1 MIDFAPG
8 MRTIIRDEEW
18 MVKKIETNSLG
29 NKTLYCVGISP
40 LVKDREAIF
49 LTDLEEIQIVD
60 PAEVKLVADTSPFYK
75 RALLYLESQWRQ
87 QIPTDANLH
96 IGHKAAMDL
105 MPYQLDPA
113 KLALQR
119 PRQRILIADTVGLGK
134 TLEAGIL
141 MSELIA
147 RGKGK
152 RILVVTVKSM
162 MTQFQKEMWNRF
174 TIPLV
179 RLDSNRIQKIRANL
193 PSNYNPFFYYDKTI
207 VSIDTLKRDVE
218 YRTHLENA
226 YWDIIVI
233 DEAQNVAER
242 GDHQAQRSRL
252 AKLLADRSDTMI
264 MLSATPHDGR
274 AKSFASL
281 MNMLDPTAIADP
293 QNYTPEDIKGLCIR
307 RFKKDVKDQVS
318 GSFLER
324 KITLER
330 CNASAKEEYA
340 FDIFAEMQLEM
351 DLGKTKGTG
360 QLFKTSLEK
369 SLFSS
374 PAACIKSIEAR
385 LKKLYK
391 KYTADD
397 IKDIHLLENLKTA
410 LEAITPADF
419 TRYQKLLDLIRSKEY
434 AWNPADSGDR
444 VVIFTERIE
453 TMKYLAERLR
463 KDLGLK
469 ANAIQEISGGMSDAE
484 QQRIV
489 EDFGRTES
497 PVRVLVAS
505 DVASEGLNLHYL
517 SHRLIH
523 FDIPWSLMVFQQ
535 RNGRIDRYGQQNRP
549 DIRYMLIESDNKR
562 IKGDMRIIEILITK
576 EEQALKNIG
585 DPSLLLGKFTIE
597 DEELVVAETIE
608 SGSDSDAF
616 EQTLD
621 AGEDDFDPFEALM
634 AAAGKEED
642 EDEKKSEIVSDETLF
657 SDMDYLYQALTY
669 LNQTE
674 NHSVERLKTVSG
686 LDIRLT
692 PDMERRLKALVP
704 EEALPQG
711 ETLRVSDDNHYFS
724 TVFEE
729 NTRATISG
737 WNAAAR
743 ESEEIKT
750 PWSLLRQNARQY
762 YTAHDKFV
770 RSSVNLQVLAN
781 IKALVGNYL
790 KSLGYPEAKP
800 EVVAVDDSLS
810 VPVYLEM
817 TKSNGAPL
825 LWVLLSASKESDA
838 GIMESFVFNAN
849 DVDDDAAGTLYKGV
863 LGEIAN
869 EDLVTKILFGTAE
882 PPRFVMLIGMNQI
895 ALIDRN
901 KWNEKRYLQF
911 ELEEIFSRLENT
923 TLQAMSV
930 LLHKDSLCPDDGKVL
945 LDELDEQS
953 QKNASGVSQD
963 LKYALRESIELL
975 GNEVLYDMKAR
986 LGRDLDA
993 DPVDAGQLTLECLR
1007 YMYRM
1012 LFVLFIESRPELGY
1026 APIKAQSYYSG
1037 YSLESLRD
1045 IADNIRDDV
1054 NEVGDGYYLHETLAK
1069 LYELIYDGYPKT
1081 EDELKKATGSDSL
1094 HDMFLI
1100 APLKAHIFDPEYTKM
1115 ITAAKLRNS
1124 CMLRIIDLMSLTRA
1138 TGRKNGRRGRISYV
1152 NLGINQMGAVYEA
1165 LLSYRGFIAEHDL
1178 YEVKRAGD
1186 SFNELDVGYFVS
1198 ESELEQYTEDERVR
1212 YESGEKA
1219 GKLRMY
1225 EKGTFIYRLAGRER
1239 EKSASYYTP
1248 EVLTKCLVKHA
1259 LKELLEGKTAD
1270 EILKLTIC
1278 EIKTRYLIQ
1287 NTAA

>member
-18 MVKKIETNSLG
+18 IVKKIETNSLG
-29 NKTLYCVGISP
+29 NKTLYCVGVSP

-49 LTDLEEIQIVD
+49 LADLEQIQIVN

-75 RALLYLESQWRQ
+75 RSLLYLESQWRQ

-96 IGHKAAMDL
+96 IGHQAAMDL

-113 KLALQR
+113 KLSLQR

-179 RLDSNRIQKIRANL
+179 RLDSNRIQKIRASL

-307 RFKKDVKDQVS
+307 RFKKDVKDQV
-318 GSFLER
+318 GGTFLER

-330 CNASAKEEYA
+330 CRASAQEEYA
-340 FDIFAEMQLEM
+340 FDLFAEMQLEM

-385 LKKLYK
+385 LRKLYK
-391 KYTADD
+391 KYSADD
-397 IKDIHLLENLKTA
+397 IKDIRLLENLKSA
-410 LEAITPADF
+410 LEAITPAGF
-419 TRYQKLLDLIRSKEY
+419 TRYQKLINLLRSKEY
-434 AWNPADSGDR
+434 AWNPADTGDR

-453 TMKYLAERLR
+453 TMKYLAEHLR
-463 KDLGLK
+463 QDLGLK
-469 ANAIQEISGGMSDAE
+469 ANAVQEISGSMSDAE

-497 PVRVLVAS
+497 SVRILVAS

-535 RNGRIDRYGQQNRP
+535 RNGRIDRYGQQKRP

-597 DEELVVAETIE
+597 DEELVVAEAIE
-608 SGSDSDAF
+608 GGSDAAAF
-616 EQTLD
+616 EQSLD

-634 AAAGKEED
+634 AAAGEAEESG
-642 EDEKKSEIVSDETLF
+642 EKKSEIVSDETLF
-657 SDMDYLYQALTY
+657 SDVDYLYQALTY

-674 NHSVERLKTVSG
+674 QHPVERLKTVSG
-686 LDIRLT
+686 LDIKLT
-692 PDMERRLKALVP
+692 PDMARRLKALIP
-704 EEALPQG
+704 EEALPRDG
-711 ETLRVSDDNHYFS
+711 DTLRVSNDKAFCMEQMRSSMQKNLDEAAWP
-724 TVFEE
+724 TVQYLWKLHPVLSWV
-729 NTRATISG
+729 NDKS
-737 WNAAAR
+737 
-743 ESEEIKT
+743 
-750 PWSLLRQNARQY
+750 SLLFKRDQAPVIGIPQKLASGECIYIVTGSIPNLKSTSLVDEWFGLLY
-762 YTAHDKFV
+762 KNGKFV
-770 RSSVNLQVLAN
+770 RAMTMNEVVQRAGLGNGNTPNTGSIGDAEITTASSLLQDVVTHAKVHMDEHYNKYQREISPLLDEEVDKL
-781 IKALVGNYL
+781 I
-790 KSLGYPEAKP
+790 SLQERHHQYYQMTLFEQERKLHEQERRVDELFDQFTNWVKETLTIQNNPYIR
-800 EVVAVDDSLS
+800 VVAV
-810 VPVYLEM
+810 
-817 TKSNGAPL
+817 
-825 LWVLLSASKESDA
+825 
-838 GIMESFVFNAN
+838 
-849 DVDDDAAGTLYKGV
+849 
-863 LGEIAN
+863 
-869 EDLVTKILFGTAE
+869 
-882 PPRFVMLIGMNQI
+882 VM
-895 ALIDRN
+895 
-901 KWNEKRYLQF
+901 
-911 ELEEIFSRLENT
+911 
-923 TLQAMSV
+923 
-930 LLHKDSLCPDDGKVL
+930 
-945 LDELDEQS
+945 
-953 QKNASGVSQD
+953 GVS
-963 LKYALRESIELL
+963 K
-975 GNEVLYDMKAR
+975 
-986 LGRDLDA
+986 
-993 DPVDAGQLTLECLR
+993 
-1007 YMYRM
+1007 
-1012 LFVLFIESRPELGY
+1012 
-1026 APIKAQSYYSG
+1026 
-1037 YSLESLRD
+1037 
-1045 IADNIRDDV
+1045 
-1054 NEVGDGYYLHETLAK
+1054 
-1069 LYELIYDGYPKT
+1069 
-1081 EDELKKATGSDSL
+1081 
-1094 HDMFLI
+1094 
-1100 APLKAHIFDPEYTKM
+1100 
-1115 ITAAKLRNS
+1115 
-1124 CMLRIIDLMSLTRA
+1124 
-1138 TGRKNGRRGRISYV
+1138 
-1152 NLGINQMGAVYEA
+1152 
-1165 LLSYRGFIAEHDL
+1165 
-1178 YEVKRAGD
+1178 
-1186 SFNELDVGYFVS
+1186 
-1198 ESELEQYTEDERVR
+1198 
-1212 YESGEKA
+1212 
-1219 GKLRMY
+1219 
-1225 EKGTFIYRLAGRER
+1225 
-1239 EKSASYYTP
+1239 
-1248 EVLTKCLVKHA
+1248 
-1259 LKELLEGKTAD
+1259 
-1270 EILKLTIC
+1270 
-1278 EIKTRYLIQ
+1278 
-1287 NTAA
+1287 

>member
-18 MVKKIETNSLG
+18 MIKKIETNSLG
-29 NKTLYCVGISP
+29 NRTLYCVGISP

-49 LTDLEEIQIVD
+49 LTDLEQIQIVN
-60 PAEVKLVADTSPFYK
+60 PAEVKLIADVSPFYK

-340 FDIFAEMQLEM
+340 FDIFTEMQLEM

-419 TRYQKLLDLIRSKEY
+419 TRYQKLLDLLKSKEY

-463 KDLGLK
+463 QDLGLK

-497 PVRVLVAS
+497 SVRVLVAS

-535 RNGRIDRYGQQNRP
+535 RNGRIDRYGQQKRP
-549 DIRYMLIESDNKR
+549 DIRYINNFLKCAGYKYAVSIEETTEHKYKLLLRPTSVDTKISSAKSHLSYGERNALALALFMFSAIKEDPDMVILDDPITSFDGNKKFALLNMLFLSER
-562 IKGDMRIIEILITK
+562 C
-576 EEQALKNIG
+576 LKNRTV
-585 DPSLLLGKFTIE
+585 LLLTHDFNTVIDVISTMPYNFNPAPHGAFLSTINGVL
-597 DEELVVAETIE
+597 EE
-608 SGSDSDAF
+608 
-616 EQTLD
+616 
-621 AGEDDFDPFEALM
+621 
-634 AAAGKEED
+634 KE
-642 EDEKKSEIVSDETLF
+642 
-657 SDMDYLYQALTY
+657 
-669 LNQTE
+669 
-674 NHSVERLKTVSG
+674 
-686 LDIRLT
+686 
-692 PDMERRLKALVP
+692 
-704 EEALPQG
+704 
-711 ETLRVSDDNHYFS
+711 
-724 TVFEE
+724 
-729 NTRATISG
+729 IS
-737 WNAAAR
+737 
-743 ESEEIKT
+743 K
-750 PWSLLRQNARQY
+750 
-762 YTAHDKFV
+762 
-770 RSSVNLQVLAN
+770 AN
-781 IKALVGNYL
+781 I
-790 KSLGYPEAKP
+790 
-800 EVVAVDDSLS
+800 LS
-810 VPVYLEM
+810 F
-817 TKSNGAPL
+817 K
-825 LWVLLSASKESDA
+825 
-838 GIMESFVFNAN
+838 
-849 DVDDDAAGTLYKGV
+849 
-863 LGEIAN
+863 
-869 EDLVTKILFGTAE
+869 
-882 PPRFVMLIGMNQI
+882 QI
-895 ALIDRN
+895 ALLNIEADIDILN
-901 KWNEKRYLQF
+901 KAVFLRRLYEAEGNKGLGWNLLSNLFHKR
-911 ELEEIFSRLENT
+911 EVPTI
-923 TLQAMSV
+923 
-930 LLHKDSLCPDDGKVL
+930 PDD
-945 LDELDEQS
+945 
-953 QKNASGVSQD
+953 NATRNMTAS
-963 LKYALRESIELL
+963 E
-975 GNEVLYDMKAR
+975 
-986 LGRDLDA
+986 
-993 DPVDAGQLTLECLR
+993 
-1007 YMYRM
+1007 
-1012 LFVLFIESRPELGY
+1012 
-1026 APIKAQSYYSG
+1026 
-1037 YSLESLRD
+1037 
-1045 IADNIRDDV
+1045 IADATAEIGQYITGFDYNQQYLRTQNTQTLIDAYHNSGSNYEKLQIYRILYNENHENPVVKKFV
-1054 NEVGDGYYLHETLAK
+1054 NETFHVENDFLFQLNPSEYETIPQ
-1069 LYELIYDGYPKT
+1069 YIIEECD
-1081 EDELKKATGSDSL
+1081 EDIQSL
-1094 HDMFLI
+1094 VH
-1100 APLKAHIFDPEYTKM
+1100 
-1115 ITAAKLRNS
+1115 
-1124 CMLRIIDLMSLTRA
+1124 
-1138 TGRKNGRRGRISYV
+1138 
-1152 NLGINQMGAVYEA
+1152 
-1165 LLSYRGFIAEHDL
+1165 
-1178 YEVKRAGD
+1178 
-1186 SFNELDVGYFVS
+1186 
-1198 ESELEQYTEDERVR
+1198 
-1212 YESGEKA
+1212 
-1219 GKLRMY
+1219 
-1225 EKGTFIYRLAGRER
+1225 
-1239 EKSASYYTP
+1239 
-1248 EVLTKCLVKHA
+1248 
-1259 LKELLEGKTAD
+1259 
-1270 EILKLTIC
+1270 
-1278 EIKTRYLIQ
+1278 
-1287 NTAA
+1287 